1 MPLHA
6 SLPSPDVELLRLQER
21 RTEIDQVIRLLE
33 KIMKMHLKRSPEVT
47 AFLSRSATQPDRAGC
62 RPPL

>member
-21 RTEIDQVIRLLE
+21 RTEIDEVIRLLE
-33 KIMKMHLKRSPEVT
+33 EIMKMRLNRPPEVT
-47 AFLSRSATQPDRAGC
+47 AFLSSVR
-62 RPPL
+62 RPS